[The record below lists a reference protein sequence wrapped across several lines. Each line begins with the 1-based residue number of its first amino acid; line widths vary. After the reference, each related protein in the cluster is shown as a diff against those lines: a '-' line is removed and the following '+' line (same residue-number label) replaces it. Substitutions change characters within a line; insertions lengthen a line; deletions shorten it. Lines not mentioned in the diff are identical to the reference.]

1 MNDVTTQ
8 HMDKMMRAFMAV
20 HHPDE
25 KDEIGPNKPD
35 APFFERLQAALR
47 DEEDPVRIE
56 AMYGEAAERF
66 YKYRN
71 TQIPWLAKAAG
82 LEVTDVQKF
91 LDVLKTKGEQA
102 KRTLERIRK
111 EDAAIQDEQTALRR
125 EMKAAIRSGEGGE
138 QFHRAAVVDRF
149 TCLPGH
155 ERHFAGDLA
164 GSISDLWDMLV
175 EEHAMHIQRERERK
189 TVRASIYEDVWYGKR
204 DVQRRYPKK
213 SQRIRLDFPLN
224 YALKDDLKAGVGF
237 PMLKWSGQFW
247 SLALSKDAIER
258 ASNIFRRHDFNPE
271 QVEALLDSVPAPK
284 PQSKADVSATVEGGT
299 TVVLKWPW
307 LEDYDLRTKVLT
319 IVKGAMGRKW
329 DSGRKAWLVPLSQA
343 TFLKGRLDGVYQ
355 PLADAIADLPS
366 LAAAME
372 DTAARIA
379 ISSAAELKDEEVIE
393 DMRSRLAEQFPEGRE
408 LYPFQYVGVRFAELA
423 GGRAL
428 IGDDMGVGKTIQAL
442 AYIALH
448 PENHP
453 ALVVCPA
460 NVKFNWLKEAQ
471 AWLPNLSS
479 AVVQN
484 GKADIPDTDIVV
496 VNYDLMSK
504 QEAALA
510 QRGFNIVVMDE
521 SHYLKNSKAKRT
533 QSTLALAKE
542 SKDALCLSGTAITN
556 RPLEFFTTLNLL
568 RPVEFGNFFAFAKR
582 YTDAHHNGWG
592 WDFKGS
598 SNEEELHERTRSLA
612 IRRLKKEVMAEL
624 PDKIRQIET
633 VTPSAAD
640 LRTYRRVH
648 NEWLAEYSRH
658 QEAGGTPPG
667 FVLNMLTD
675 LRHHAGRLKV
685 QATVDK
691 VNDYRDITGKPIVV
705 FAHHRD
711 VIEMLSEELSDEHE
725 VGFITGEVSAE
736 KRQVAV
742 DKFQSGN
749 LDVLVCSTV
758 AAKEGLTLTA
768 ADTVLFVER
777 EWVPGWEEQAEDR
790 VNRIGQDAETVHAIY
805 LSVANTIDEKFDAV
819 IEEKRKVVQAILD
832 GGEVGKRDGIAKS
845 LLKSM
850 VEAGD
855 VPKTMLKHM

>member
-1 MNDVTTQ
+1 MNDVTTE

-20 HHPDE
+20 HVDDR
-25 KDEIGPNKPD
+25 KDDIGPNKPD
-35 APFFERLQAALR
+35 APFFQRLQVALR
-47 DEEDPVRIE
+47 DEDDPVQIE

-71 TQIPWLAKAAG
+71 TQIPWLAKTAG
-82 LEVTDVQKF
+82 LDVTDVQKF
-91 LDVLKTKGEQA
+91 LDVLKSKGEQA
-102 KRTLERIRK
+102 QRTLERIRK
-111 EDAAIQDEQTALRR
+111 EDIAIQNEQNVLRR
-125 EMKAAIRSGEGGE
+125 EMKAAIKRDESGS

-155 ERHFAGDLA
+155 ERHFGGDLL
-164 GSISDLWDMLV
+164 GSIVDLWDMLV
-175 EEHAMHIQRERERK
+175 EERAMQLKREREHK
-189 TVRASIYEDVWYGKR
+189 TVKASIHEDVWYGKR

-224 YALKDDLKAGVGF
+224 YALKDDLKSGVGF
-237 PMLKWSGQFW
+237 PMLKWTGQFW
-247 SLALSKDAIER
+247 SLALSKDAIQR

-284 PQSKADVSATVEGGT
+284 PQSTADVSATVEGGT

-355 PLADAIADLPS
+355 PLADAISGLPS

-379 ISSAAELKDEEVIE
+379 ISSAAELKDEELIE
-393 DMRSRLAEQFPEGRE
+393 DMRSRLAKQFPEGRE

-484 GKADIPDTDIVV
+484 GKADIPDTDIVI

-533 QSTLALAKE
+533 QSTLAIAKE

-624 PDKIRQIET
+624 PDKIRQVQT

-691 VNDYRDITGKPIVV
+691 VNDYRDITGKPIIV

-711 VIEMLSEELSDEHE
+711 VIEMLSEELSSEHR

>member
-1 MNDVTTQ
+1 MQ
-8 HMDKMMRAFMAV
+8 
-20 HHPDE
+20 
-25 KDEIGPNKPD
+25 
-35 APFFERLQAALR
+35 
-47 DEEDPVRIE
+47 
-56 AMYGEAAERF
+56 
-66 YKYRN
+66 
-71 TQIPWLAKAAG
+71 
-82 LEVTDVQKF
+82 
-91 LDVLKTKGEQA
+91 LK
-102 KRTLERIRK
+102 
-111 EDAAIQDEQTALRR
+111 
-125 EMKAAIRSGEGGE
+125 
-138 QFHRAAVVDRF
+138 
-149 TCLPGH
+149 
-155 ERHFAGDLA
+155 
-164 GSISDLWDMLV
+164 
-175 EEHAMHIQRERERK
+175 RERERK
-189 TVRASIYEDVWYGKR
+189 TVKASIYEDVWYGKR

-237 PMLKWSGQFW
+237 PMLKWSGTFW

-271 QVEALLDSVPAPK
+271 QVEALLDNVPAPK

-393 DMRSRLAEQFPEGRE
+393 DMRSRLAKQFPEGRE

-533 QSTLALAKE
+533 QSTLAIAKE

-736 KRQVAV
+736 KRQAAV
-742 DKFQSGN
+742 EKFQSGN